1 MKVIQTCVHVPEL
14 VLEKKLSLRGVYMY
28 AKMQMFSEKDVV
40 YNRKCWV
47 TNPYSRKQELSEDA
61 LSDRTKKLVEAGLI
75 KIVPVETTKSRY
87 KTNTYEI
94 VPYEDYYK
102 PVAFDFINHTELSA
116 EAKGLGIL
124 MALLKEIPKSNS
136 GIGKAIGVSGPT
148 VKKYLA
154 ELIEAGIYD
163 IEKRQLNEAY
173 FPFREQVRKKKMQ
186 PRMENYEEWL
196 NVPDKMKSERMRRQI
211 EWLKRL
217 DVSEE
222 SKALIFDMSICT
234 GIMGRHMEEEPK
246 TEFVIRI

>member
-1 MKVIQTCVHVPEL
+1 MAKSFVEIPDM
-14 VLEKKLSLRGVYMY
+14 VLEKKLGLRAVYMY
-28 AKMQMFSEKDVV
+28 AKMRMLENKGV
-40 YNRKCWV
+40 YNRESWV
-47 TNPYSRKQELSEDA
+47 THPFSGVIEMSVDAMSEITKLLVRVELIRIGKKQMRGSQHPTNMYLSVNQE
-61 LSDRTKKLVEAGLI
+61 GG
-75 KIVPVETTKSRY
+75 
-87 KTNTYEI
+87 
-94 VPYEDYYK
+94 YK
-102 PVAFDFINHTELSA
+102 PVNNDFINHSELSA

-196 NVPDKMKSERMRRQI
+196 NVPDKMKSERMRRQL